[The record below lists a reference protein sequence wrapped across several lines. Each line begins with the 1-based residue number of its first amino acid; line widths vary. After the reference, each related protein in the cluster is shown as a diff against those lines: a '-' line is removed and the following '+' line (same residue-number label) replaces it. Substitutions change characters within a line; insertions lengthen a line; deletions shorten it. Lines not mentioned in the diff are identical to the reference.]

1 MCLNHFFDPVDAN
14 FLPIA
19 VITRTSRV
27 MTDRVGR
34 RVNRIKKMIKFFPHA
49 FQCFRDENSCLDTI
63 LDFMSKLVSVKPAD
77 GCAWVTGASSGIGRA
92 VALALAREG
101 WRVIASARGSGGLA
115 SLACEAVGLKGSVH
129 PYPLDVANA
138 QQVAD
143 EFAAFTQ
150 AHGPVALA
158 VLNAGIYLPVEISGA
173 LDPALFAQSMQVN
186 YMGVVNC
193 LAPLVPAQISHG
205 RGHVVIVSSVTGYG
219 GLPRVAAYGP
229 TKAALINLAES
240 LKFDLDRAGVGISV
254 VCPGFVDT
262 PATADNPFP
271 MPFLISADMAAQR
284 ILQGLQEGRFEITF
298 PRRFTYGL
306 KLLNM
311 LPYRLYFLLVK
322 RITGWR

>member
-1 MCLNHFFDPVDAN
+1 
-14 FLPIA
+14 
-19 VITRTSRV
+19 
-27 MTDRVGR
+27 
-34 RVNRIKKMIKFFPHA
+34 
-49 FQCFRDENSCLDTI
+49 
-63 LDFMSKLVSVKPAD
+63 MSKLVSVKPAD

-92 VALALAREG
+92 VALALARKG
-101 WRVIASARGSGGLA
+101 WRVVVSARGRDGLA
-115 SLACEAVGLKGSVH
+115 SLASEAAGLKGSIH
-129 PYPLDVANA
+129 PCPLDVANL
-138 QQVAD
+138 QEVAD
-143 EFAAFTQ
+143 GYRAIDRDF
-150 AHGPVALA
+150 GPIALA
-158 VLNAGIYLPVEISGA
+158 VLNAGIYLPVEITGN
-173 LDPALFAQSMQVN
+173 LDPAPFAQSVQVN
-186 YMGVVNC
+186 YMGVVHC
-193 LAPLVPAQISHG
+193 LAPLLPQLMARK

-219 GLPRVAAYGP
+219 GLPRAAAYGP

-271 MPFLISADMAAQR
+271 MPFLISADIAAQR

-311 LPYRLYFLLVK
+311 LPYRLYFLLLK